1 MLRVLLSLLVAG
13 ASLVACTTTTAPP
26 TNCWIGLRGQ
36 YLLDARE
43 GHDRSEVALTD
54 AVRIISARL
63 NAMGLAA
70 FDVRT
75 LPDFRIDV
83 DLPPLANTDEIREVI
98 VATGII
104 EFVPVPAEES
114 VSEGDPR
121 PDESDP
127 LFGQEAIATAQ
138 RVTSVDGFDALEV
151 ALKPEAAPLLSNWTR
166 NNVGN
171 QLAIVVDGIVVSAP
185 FIRGPLDGTFQLSG
199 SRRFSLDKLATFL
212 RLPPITGTLHP
223 VGFEP
228 VARPAHCGTGQ

>member
-138 RVTSVDGFDALEV
+138 RVTSVDGLTRSR
-151 ALKPEAAPLLSNWTR
+151 LRSNRKQRHCFRTGR
-166 NNVGN
+166 ATT
-171 QLAIVVDGIVVSAP
+171 LAINWPSLWMGSSCRRHSSAV
-185 FIRGPLDGTFQLSG
+185 RST
-199 SRRFSLDKLATFL
+199 
-212 RLPPITGTLHP
+212 
-223 VGFEP
+223 
-228 VARPAHCGTGQ
+228 AHSN